1 MWKKMMELKQQIQS
15 EYIKDKKQSDRMSN
29 TKLIVFAT
37 AVFGF
42 ILGAV
47 FEPIKLLCYFLAI
60 LVTVCFII
68 LLAVHSRLLE
78 KCETE
83 EKQLQIIEKYES
95 RRNDDW
101 QSFTDDGSSFIT
113 EENKDL
119 MDLNILGSHSLFQWL
134 NIAYTK
140 SGKRKLMKQLTKTE
154 FDETSWK
161 QTQCAVKE
169 MTEHLLFGI
178 KFQAIL
184 SEIRNIH
191 KLDLEEKNL
200 YPSECK
206 KPEWISIIMGS
217 VFALAMLVSLVLG
230 LSEMISF
237 GTAGIMLLICLCNLC
252 IFSYFHGDEYEEIE
266 KCIRAFGKMERLIS
280 FVSEEQFKEDVV
292 CQYQEKIRL
301 GKMTMHRISKI
312 ASLYYAKENM
322 FSNVL
327 FNVVFILNPLLVFLY
342 RNTMK
347 EGSAILYDTMES
359 IEKIELFIALAGVA
373 WVKDTVCMPKKI
385 KEISFSAKNM
395 KHPLL
400 TESECIANDFSCGE
414 EIVIITGSNMS
425 GKSSFM
431 RMIGVNLVLMYAGA
445 YVNAEKFCAP
455 FMRIFTSIG
464 VQDDISRGIS
474 TFYGELL
481 RIKKVLDYAENT
493 AENEVPFIVF
503 IDEIFKGTN
512 YNDRLFGAKAVVHKL
527 AEKSCITFITTHDFE
542 LCEVPEKKVSN
553 YHFTENYDGD
563 LIVFDHKIRFGQC
576 KTTNA
581 RYLMERI
588 GVLSPSN

>member
-1 MWKKMMELKQQIQS
+1 MWKNMIELKQQIQE
-15 EYIKDKKQSDRMSN
+15 EYTRDKKRSDRMSN
-29 TKLIVFAT
+29 TKLIVFGA
-37 AVFGF
+37 AVLGF
-42 ILGAV
+42 MLGAV
-47 FEPIKLLCYFLAI
+47 IEPLKIPCDIFAVLAA
-60 LVTVCFII
+60 VWFVI
-68 LLAVHSRLLE
+68 LLTVHSRLLE

-83 EKQLQIIEKYES
+83 EKQLQNIEQYAARETEYWKK
-95 RRNDDW
+95 
-101 QSFTDDGSSFIT
+101 FTEDGSSFIT

-119 MDLNILGSHSLFQWL
+119 TDLNILGSNSLFQWL

-140 SGKRKLMKQLTKTE
+140 SGKRKLMRQLTKTE
-154 FDETSWK
+154 FDEASWR
-161 QTQCAVKE
+161 QMQCAVKE
-169 MTEHLLFGI
+169 MTGHTAFSV

-184 SEIRNIH
+184 SGIRSIREQ
-191 KLDLEEKNL
+191 DFEDREL
-200 YPSECK
+200 YPEECK
-206 KPEWISIIMGS
+206 KPEWISIIIGS
-217 VFALAMLVSLVLG
+217 VLALSMIVSLI
-230 LSEMISF
+230 LSLFEVISF
-237 GTAGIMLLICLCNLC
+237 GVAGIVLLVCLCNLC
-252 IFSYFHGDEYEEIE
+252 IFSYFHGKEYEEIG
-266 KCIRAFGKMERLIS
+266 KCIHAFGKMERLIT
-280 FVSEEQFKEDVV
+280 FVSEVEFKEDMLCR
-292 CQYQEKIRL
+292 CQKKIRL
-301 GKMTMHRISKI
+301 GKKTMHRISTI

-322 FSNVL
+322 FSNIL
-327 FNVVFILNPLLVFLY
+327 FNVIFVLNPLLVFLY

-347 EGSAILYDTMES
+347 EGGAILYETMNS
-359 IEKIELFIALAGVA
+359 MEKIELIMALAGTA
-373 WVKDTVCMPKKI
+373 WSKDTVCMPEHK
-385 KEISFSAKNM
+385 KEISFSAEEM

-400 TESECIANDFSCGE
+400 PEAECIANDFSCGE

-431 RMIGVNLVLMYAGA
+431 RTIGVNLVLMYAGT
-445 YVNAEKFCAP
+445 YVNAKQFCAP

-481 RIKKVLDYAENT
+481 RIKKVLDYAGNT
-493 AENEVPFIVF
+493 EKNDIPFIVF

-527 AEKSCITFITTHDFE
+527 AEKHCITFITTHDFE

-553 YHFTENYDGD
+553 YYFTENYNGD
-563 LIVFDHKIRFGQC
+563 QIVFDHKIRFGQC